1 LHISIMSPHSK
12 TSANGSMVSRNG
24 VKKNTASS
32 ARSKLCPL
40 AEHPLDSDKAP
51 ARVARQHSAAAD
63 DPRNFTA
70 PHPEQVHWSVNNLPS
85 ILYQLRAVET
95 GVPEQRVE
103 MKDVVLYGKR
113 LRDLPALPDHIS
125 SNVEEWRVEAWM
137 RLDKRIRLGDIT
149 DRMHPDF
156 RISNNTLQQR
166 NGRFRQDF
174 HLISWYSGNRKSAE
188 IEAKVVQELI
198 ENDIDPALNTT
209 RGLTPGLINPEMGE
223 AGGRVPLP
231 ANWSGLRI
239 TRPRE
244 RRAAT
249 PPQTPQRVRNTAP
262 QNMGPVVGH
271 RRDDSNGTADL
282 LTPVSNPRPVENPG
296 TTSQQIANP
305 VPVTPTTHRQND
317 TNLITPSTNNTI
329 SPVNGQQEV
338 TPMSNG
344 IMPLNDLHQRLAQAI
359 EHHDLQVESRVD
371 HHARPDMGTVQQLP
385 SPENSADTK
394 SIVDA
399 YQQELE
405 CTRMPLDI
413 LQNLAAQSHIPLP
426 LNLDPID
433 RDFMAQQA
441 AIDEYASDPYA
452 VPYGYHNLRPAERP
466 PFCPLFDDAAAMVQ
480 QAAKQASIIRFAQK
494 LRHHRVLAPREDE
507 ALFSVEGGV
516 SLRDI
521 ENVSP
526 PPSVPCLDG
535 GGFFMSWESLA
546 PSGTGTP
553 ASSSMSEATGS
564 TFSSAGSSDMEEE
577 VDFSE
582 WLNL

>member
-1 LHISIMSPHSK
+1 MSPQSK
-12 TSANGSMVSRNG
+12 RSANGSMASRNG
-24 VKKNTASS
+24 VKKITASS
-32 ARSKLCPL
+32 GQP
-40 AEHPLDSDKAP
+40 
-51 ARVARQHSAAAD
+51 RVARQHSAAAD

-70 PHPEQVHWSVNNLPS
+70 PHPEQVHWSVDNLPS

-95 GVPEQRVE
+95 GIPEQRVG
-103 MKDVVLYGKR
+103 MKDDVLYGKR
-113 LRDLPALPDHIS
+113 VRDLPALPDHIS

-149 DRMHPDF
+149 DRMHPEF

-188 IEAKVVQELI
+188 IEAKVVQKLI
-198 ENDIDPALNTT
+198 ENNIDPALNTT

-231 ANWSGLRI
+231 ANWSGLKI

-249 PPQTPQRVRNTAP
+249 PPQTAQRVRNTAP
-262 QNMGPVVGH
+262 QNMTPAVGH
-271 RRDDSNGTADL
+271 RRDDSSGTAEI
-282 LTPVSNPRPVENPG
+282 LTPVSNPSPVENLR
-296 TTSQQIANP
+296 TSQQIANP
-305 VPVTPTTHRQND
+305 APVTPATSQQNVTNPTTP
-317 TNLITPSTNNTI
+317 LIDNTI
-329 SPVNGQQEV
+329 SPANGQQEV
-338 TPMSNG
+338 TPMNNG
-344 IMPLNDLHQRLAQAI
+344 IMPLDDLHRRLEQAI
-359 EHHDLQVESRVD
+359 EHHDPQTEDRVD

-385 SPENSADTK
+385 SPESSADTK

-405 CTRMPLDI
+405 RTRMPLDI

-426 LNLDPID
+426 LNLDPVD

-441 AIDEYASDPYA
+441 AIGEYASDPYA
-452 VPYGYHNLRPAERP
+452 FPYGYYDLHPTERP
-466 PFCPLFDDAAAMVQ
+466 PSSHLFDDAATM
-480 QAAKQASIIRFAQK
+480 AKQATIIQFAQESRNHK
-494 LRHHRVLAPREDE
+494 ALAPRENE
-507 ALFSVEGGV
+507 SLYFVEGGV
-516 SLRDI
+516 SLRGI
-521 ENVSP
+521 QNASP
-526 PPSVPCLDG
+526 PPSKKGADG
-535 GGFFMSWESLA
+535 GGFFMSWESPA
-546 PSGTGTP
+546 PSGMGTP
-553 ASSSMSEATGS
+553 ASSSMSDATGS